1 MNFPIEQR
9 PPERVLCVIQ
19 DRCRDAAAAGAGFAG
34 ETHLYNE
41 RKEGKQCIRKFL
53 RI

>member
-19 DRCRDAAAAGAGFAG
+19 DRCRDAAAAGASFAG
-34 ETHLYNE
+34 ETLGSKRE
-41 RKEGKQCIRKFL
+41 VLSIKREDAG
-53 RI
+53 